1 MVQGKPG
8 ASTGT
13 RSPHSA
19 VTPGSRLI
27 TSGSCRTSHWR
38 GTTGGLPR
46 NPRRETPARKTNPWV
61 QAATAQVAA
70 PELVHPV
77 AARTPTRRACC
88 GREEAAVSQQ
98 RSCHGRDPRVEE
110 PSTAPGRGTK
120 PRLCG
125 RHCAGPSSAPSGRR
139 GPSKQHAGMRPR
151 SPTPLHWHRG
161 HGSPASIAGS
171 FLLCPE
177 GPEQPGCRWCHVSLS
192 RIPRTAVPADPSPAG
207 VRSTAVP
214 GCAPYALDLCTTSAS
229 GTVRAGC
236 SARTLPL
243 ARPELPRPCTAWT
256 RAPC

>member
-110 PSTAPGRGTK
+110 PSMAPGRGTK

-125 RHCAGPSSAPSGRR
+125 RHRAGPSSAPSGRR

-151 SPTPLHWHRG
+151 SPTPLRWHRG

-171 FLLCPE
+171 FLLCLRVPSSRDA
-177 GPEQPGCRWCHVSLS
+177 GGVTSACPGSPAPLCP
-192 RIPRTAVPADPSPAG
+192 RIPVP
-207 VRSTAVP
+207 
-214 GCAPYALDLCTTSAS
+214 LAS
-229 GTVRAGC
+229 GAPQCLGVP
-236 SARTLPL
+236 RTP
-243 ARPELPRPCTAWT
+243 
-256 RAPC
+256 